1 MIRRDGK
8 MTKYRYALSAALLM
22 TLLAL
27 QGCATGKQL
36 QTAITDLKTITGSYD
51 LYLYGCRYP
60 ADYEHAA
67 FLISPDAK
75 YPVELFVHDK
85 YEIKKGLQADKALS
99 EAYAFV
105 RCGNHVVEDV
115 RVLRIP
121 DDSGGTIGYEV
132 LPRYPFTDL
141 SGADPLLVSYS
152 LKEGKVIV
160 YIRISP
166 EVERKLNSVGGPGSG
181 GM

>member
-1 MIRRDGK
+1 
-8 MTKYRYALSAALLM
+8 MTTYRYTLSSLFLMAILVLQSCAL
-22 TLLAL
+22 
-27 QGCATGKQL
+27 GKQL
-36 QTAITDLKTITGSYD
+36 QTETADPKTITGTYD

-75 YPVELFVHDK
+75 YPVELFVRDTSYK
-85 YEIKKGLQADKALS
+85 VKKGLQADKALS
-99 EAYAFV
+99 EADTFV
-105 RCGNHVVEDV
+105 RCGNHTVEET
-115 RVLRIP
+115 RVHRIP

-152 LKEGKVIV
+152 LKEGKVTV
-160 YIRISP
+160 NIRLSP
-166 EVERKLNSVGGPGSG
+166 EVEKKLNPSFGPGG